1 MGWGQALM
9 LWEPERQAEP
19 ELLEG
24 AEESDGIWDL
34 AWSPVGG
41 MLATACNDSHVRIY
55 GAHER
60 GAVRGPPVLSLRSWY
75 PPKRVAWSPTGE
87 LLATGDESGAV
98 EIWSTDGADL
108 VASGQLR
115 RQRIEHLAWS
125 PDGSTLF
132 SADQGGRGLIWRAGG
147 AEWVTASVLE
157 SEPDRLLWATF
168 SKDGKWVAAMER
180 DGQVRLHPVDFDT
193 LAGRVAA
200 LPGRKKLTPREYARY
215 VASPLMAAMDAE
227 E

>member
-1 MGWGQALM
+1 
-9 LWEPERQAEP
+9 
-19 ELLEG
+19 
-24 AEESDGIWDL
+24 
-34 AWSPVGG
+34 
-41 MLATACNDSHVRIY
+41 
-55 GAHER
+55 
-60 GAVRGPPVLSLRSWY
+60 VLSLRSWY